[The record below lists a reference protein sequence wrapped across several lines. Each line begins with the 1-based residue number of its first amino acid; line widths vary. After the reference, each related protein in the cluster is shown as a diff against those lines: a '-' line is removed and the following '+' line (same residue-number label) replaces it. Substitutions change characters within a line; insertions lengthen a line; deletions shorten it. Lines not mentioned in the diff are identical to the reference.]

1 LLSTSGTQISIASAY
16 TSSAPT
22 SNVFSHIL
30 IRIALIFGHPR
41 VGFEGLAHLG
51 AERRIAPLEASVGR
65 ETSEDL

>member
-30 IRIALIFGHPR
+30 IRIALKSGRLR
-41 VGFEGLAHLG
+41 VNFERFAHFG
-51 AERRIAPLEASVGR
+51 AERGTAPRRG
-65 ETSEDL
+65 